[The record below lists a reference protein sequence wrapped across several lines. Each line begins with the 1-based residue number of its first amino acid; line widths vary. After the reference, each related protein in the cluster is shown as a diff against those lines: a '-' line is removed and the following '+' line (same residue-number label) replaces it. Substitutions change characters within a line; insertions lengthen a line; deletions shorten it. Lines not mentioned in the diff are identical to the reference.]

1 MHHKLFS
8 ALRPFTFQFIYFL
21 LVNPRG
27 IACDKR
33 DSIALNRKE
42 GIVKTPLEF
51 RVINVFPS
59 VVSWS
64 VLPVSL
70 EPRSAMRAYAA
81 IVCLLLILYHVQAA
95 PRPCRNRRDVSE
107 KKSDHKT
114 ENKAEE
120 QHKSE
125 DSEGKEK
132 KDKKQYVPYAPAMS
146 AVPAYNMGDVICED
160 SQPVQVVQIR
170 DLSIANGVIKSSN
183 IVQM

>member
-1 MHHKLFS
+1 
-8 ALRPFTFQFIYFL
+8 
-21 LVNPRG
+21 
-27 IACDKR
+27 
-33 DSIALNRKE
+33 
-42 GIVKTPLEF
+42 
-51 RVINVFPS
+51 
-59 VVSWS
+59 
-64 VLPVSL
+64 
-70 EPRSAMRAYAA
+70 MRAYAV
-81 IVCLLLILYHVQAA
+81 IVVCLLLIIYHVQAA

-107 KKSDHKT
+107 KKSDDKT

-120 QHKSE
+120 HHKSA

-132 KDKKQYVPYAPAMS
+132 QKDKKQYVPYAPAMS